1 MKLRHVPVIVSV
13 VAALLIAAFL
23 PASPT
28 RAIPA
33 PGPEVDQSNI
43 PVPPASGGQNPKSR
57 IDSWS
62 SGWVDIATSESIQ
75 FTHNMGGDIEDYAV
89 QLWFGDTDDG
99 YGVNNRGYGSV
110 EDNGPWSGVFWRT
123 LNNAT
128 ITVGRQPTDIYAD
141 QVRVWIWPSEADVE
155 YCTGWSPIAKGATA
169 TITHNL
175 GGDVDDYAVKLWFRN
190 PTSPNGVHQIYYG
203 SVEDEGSLFGAYW
216 KGLTN
221 TQVQVTR
228 NADDEEVKEFLL
240 CVSVVE
246 PPDWDSGWQ
255 DIAPGETITL
265 SHGLGTNINRYI
277 VRTEFKEVPLK
288 GSPDAQAEIHQ
299 IAYGGEAV
307 TEDGQKVGA
316 NWQNLTNQSI
326 SVYRWADDPNVDQV
340 RVRIW
345 QRRLSIYL
353 PVVFKNYP

>member
-1 MKLRHVPVIVSV
+1 MP
-13 VAALLIAAFL
+13 
-23 PASPT
+23 
-28 RAIPA
+28 
-33 PGPEVDQSNI
+33 
-43 PVPPASGGQNPKSR
+43 
-57 IDSWS
+57 
-62 SGWVDIATSESIQ
+62 
-75 FTHNMGGDIEDYAV
+75 
-89 QLWFGDTDDG
+89 
-99 YGVNNRGYGSV
+99 
-110 EDNGPWSGVFWRT
+110 
-123 LNNAT
+123 T

-175 GGDVDDYAVKLWFRN
+175 GGDVNDYAVKLWFRN
-190 PTSPNGVHQIYYG
+190 PSPSGVHQIYYG
-203 SVEDEGSLFGAYW
+203 SVEDEGFLYGAYW

-228 NADDEEVKEFLL
+228 NADDTEVVEFLL
-240 CVSVVE
+240 CVSVPD

-307 TEDGQKVGA
+307 TEDDQEVGA

-326 SVYRWADDPNVDQV
+326 SVYRWADDPYVDQV

-345 QRRLSIYL
+345 LRRLSIYL